1 MVERPHFAEGRAPVS
16 PESTSDTNLESSRG
30 DLSLPQTNSADG
42 KPKRLKDVSQ
52 ASPAKKA
59 HARKPFIQVDVFQF
73 RLEMQK
79 QTHPLQNA
87 TRRVRK
93 ASRNGLGA
101 LCGMVNIHLNCN

>member
-30 DLSLPQTNSADG
+30 DLSLPQTNSVDG

-79 QTHPLQNA
+79 TNTPIHSKTQPGECERL
-87 TRRVRK
+87 RGM
-93 ASRNGLGA
+93 GLVHSA
-101 LCGMVNIHLNCN
+101 EWSTFI